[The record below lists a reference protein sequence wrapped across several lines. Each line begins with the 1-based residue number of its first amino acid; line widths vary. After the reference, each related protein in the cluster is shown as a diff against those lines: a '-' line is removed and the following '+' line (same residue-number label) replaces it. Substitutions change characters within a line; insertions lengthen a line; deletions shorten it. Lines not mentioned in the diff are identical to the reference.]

1 VKISVC
7 RILVAGLLSLGLSLS
22 ASAQQAAR
30 PNSPPPASGTSV
42 AVLDINEVFEKNIRF
57 KAAMDEIRDD
67 IKAYET
73 SVVEKRKQATAM
85 NEKLAE
91 YQPGSQE
98 YKALETQLAQM
109 AADMQVDMA
118 MKKREFMEREAK
130 LYYSA
135 YMDTLQQ
142 VGDFASRYNI
152 SLVLRFNGEEIDP
165 KERSSVLQGVNRAV
179 VYQRNLNITDQIVQE
194 LNRGSAPRNANARPA
209 APAPQQRR

>member
-7 RILVAGLLSLGLSLS
+7 RTLVAGLLSLGLSFP
-22 ASAQQAAR
+22 AFAQQPAR
-30 PNSPPPASGTSV
+30 PSSAPAPAGTNV
-42 AVLDINEVFEKNIRF
+42 AVLDINEVFEKNIKF

-67 IKAYET
+67 IKGYEA
-73 SVVEKRKQATAM
+73 SVVEKRKQASAM

-98 YKALETQLAQM
+98 YKSLETQLAQM

-165 KERSSVLQGVNRAV
+165 KERGSVLQGVNRAV

-194 LNRGSAPRNANARPA
+194 LNRGSAPRNANAPRPA
-209 APAPQQRR
+209 AAPQRR

>member
-1 VKISVC
+1 
-7 RILVAGLLSLGLSLS
+7 
-22 ASAQQAAR
+22 
-30 PNSPPPASGTSV
+30 V